1 MKASAIFAALLLAAC
16 TGGND
21 AGDARAPAGRPAGS
35 GTEDREPPVSVITP
49 PDTSPTDAAGD
60 TSAPAG
66 LVVEWIVGIVDRP
79 RPASGVVVQTALRL
93 ARQDFFDRIVWEFAG
108 PALPGYHIEYVDR
121 PVRQCGSGEVVP
133 MAGDGWLQVRFQPA
147 QAHDDAGRPTIAD
160 RERAPGLPNLKEIK
174 LLCDFEADV
183 EWILGVASPNRYR
196 VMELTSPTRLV
207 VDIQH

>member
-1 MKASAIFAALLLAAC
+1 GQAEA
-16 TGGND
+16 TD
-21 AGDARAPAGRPAGS
+21 
-35 GTEDREPPVSVITP
+35 PPSTDLIP
-49 PDTSPTDAAGD
+49 PDSSPSAGD
-60 TSAPAG
+60 TTAPAG

-79 RPASGVVVQTALRL
+79 RPASGVVVQTGLRE
-93 ARQDFFDRIVWEFAG
+93 ARQEFFDRVVWEFAG

-133 MAGDGWLQVRFQPA
+133 LAGDGWLQVRFQPA
-147 QAHDDAGRPTIAD
+147 YAHDDAGHPTVAD

-174 LLCDFEADV
+174 LICDFEADV

-196 VMELTSPTRLV
+196 VMELTGPTRLV